1 MDTLASLGKLFTYYR
16 ELGEKAIAQVKD
28 EDLHRAFGEDGNSI
42 AVLMRHIAGNARS
55 RFTDFLT
62 TDGEKPWRDRE
73 GEFTE
78 GGSTREELLAD
89 WSSGWA
95 CLFAAIGT
103 LSDADTGRIIHIRNE
118 GHTVMEA
125 LHRQLAH
132 YAYHV
137 GQIVLLSRAFVG
149 PAWVS
154 LSIPRGKSQ
163 AFNAEKFGKPAE
175 RKHFTEGGSGTG
187 QAPSG

>member
-1 MDTLASLGKLFTYYR
+1 MDTLASLPKLFAYYKD
-16 ELGEKAIAQVKD
+16 LAEKAIAQVKE
-28 EDLHRAFGEDGNSI
+28 EDLHRAIGEDGNSI
-42 AVLMRHIAGNARS
+42 AVVMRHIAGNARS
-55 RFTDFLT
+55 RFTDFLAS
-62 TDGEKPWRDRE
+62 DGEKPWRDRE

-78 GGSTREELLAD
+78 GEATREQLLAE
-89 WSSGWA
+89 WHGGWA
-95 CLFAAIGT
+95 CLFGAMDP
-103 LSDADTGRIIHIRNE
+103 LSEVDTERIIHIRNE

-154 LSIPRGKSQ
+154 LSIPPGKSGS
-163 AFNAEKFGKPAE
+163 FNAEKFGKPAE

>member
-28 EDLHRAFGEDGNSI
+28 EDLHLAIGEDGNSI

-55 RFTDFLT
+55 RFTEFLT

-73 GEFTE
+73 GEFMQKPV
-78 GGSTREELLAD
+78 TREELLAD

-95 CLFAAIGT
+95 CLFEAIGP
-103 LSDADTGRIIHIRNE
+103 LADADTGRIIHIRNE

-137 GQIVLLSRAFVG
+137 GQILLLSRAFVG

-154 LSIPRGKSQ
+154 LSIPRGKSGS
-163 AFNAEKFGKPAE
+163 FNAEKFGKPAE

-187 QAPSG
+187 QATSG